1 MAPYTKNNRFITMR
15 RFSQRIQEQLQGEAP
30 PYPQSYKSELFSPC
44 LALQAQSPN
53 FVFYDRAQGAVVE
66 YPYPMSGGYFIN
78 LAGISKYKECRRQAF
93 ECWCGL
99 LSPDTPMF
107 VELRKTAHGSYASCD
122 ECGLN
127 FSLDEKFQT
136 TSMTADYPAF
146 DKHAPTMPVSSPM
159 AGLSA
164 GGPPPQPIRL
174 VSAGQGQGRG
184 RGRGR
189 GHKPVSW
196 LGLGPRTPK
205 KIRTRAAARLAS
217 SSPPSASKLLRAIKH
232 KEPDSASRCPCTRNP
247 VRFLSLTSL
256 TSSAADG
263 LVHGP
268 NTSGMASGSKSAIK
282 IEEEEETT
290 LKFCDKCFAAY
301 PVEGFAKHSCRS

>member
-1 MAPYTKNNRFITMR
+1 MAPYTKNNRFLTMC
-15 RFSQRIQEQLQGEAP
+15 RFSQRIQEQLQDEAP
-30 PYPQSYKSELFSPC
+30 PYPQSYKNELFSPC
-44 LALQAQSPN
+44 LALRTQSPN
-53 FVFYDRAQGAVVE
+53 FVFYDHAQGAVVE

-78 LAGISKYKECRRQAF
+78 PAGISKYNERRRQAF

-107 VELRKTAHGSYASCD
+107 VELRKTAHGSFASCD

-127 FSLDEKFQT
+127 S
-136 TSMTADYPAF
+136 DYPAF
-146 DKHAPTMPVSSPM
+146 DKHGPTMPASSPM

-164 GGPPPQPIRL
+164 GGPPPQPIQL
-174 VSAGQGQGRG
+174 VSAGRGQGWG
-184 RGRGR
+184 RGWGR
-189 GHKPVSW
+189 KPVSW

-232 KEPDSASRCPCTRNP
+232 KEPESALRRPCTRSP

-268 NTSGMASGSKSAIK
+268 NTSGRASGSKSAIK

-290 LKFCDKCFAAY
+290 LEFCDKCFAAY

>member
-1 MAPYTKNNRFITMR
+1 
-15 RFSQRIQEQLQGEAP
+15 
-30 PYPQSYKSELFSPC
+30 
-44 LALQAQSPN
+44 
-53 FVFYDRAQGAVVE
+53 
-66 YPYPMSGGYFIN
+66 MSGGYFIN
-78 LAGISKYKECRRQAF
+78 LAGISKYNERHHQAF
-93 ECWCGL
+93 ECWCDL

-127 FSLDEKFQT
+127 FSLNEKFQT

-146 DKHAPTMPVSSPM
+146 DKHGHESTTMPASSPM

-164 GGPPPQPIRL
+164 GGPPPQHIRL
-174 VSAGQGQGRG
+174 VSAGRGQGWGRGQGQGC
-184 RGRGR
+184 
-189 GHKPVSW
+189 KPVSW

-205 KIRTRAAARLAS
+205 KICTRAAARLAS

-232 KEPDSASRCPCTRNP
+232 KEPESTSRRPCTRSP
-247 VRFLSLTSL
+247 VHFLSLTSL
-256 TSSAADG
+256 TSSAVDG

-268 NTSGMASGSKSAIK
+268 NTSGRASGSKSAIK

-290 LKFCDKCFAAY
+290 LEFCDKCFAAY
-301 PVEGFAKHSCRS
+301 PVEGFAKHSCHS